1 MAYTRIQAFAIA
13 RAIKA
18 ASKSSGKVYVFGKCL
33 HNLGMDID
41 IIVEAPAPLF
51 EQYQREC
58 HESGVAA
65 IIRGVYD
72 PHDLFWSYFSPTEPR
87 SESALRL
94 IGVERDQ
101 ILTTDGMDML
111 RRDLDVICLPVGWIA
126 SPLREQIQQDMSA
139 NWKCDQAFMEN
150 LSRSAILVE

>member
-1 MAYTRIQAFAIA
+1 MAYTRIQAFAVA

-18 ASKSSGKVYVFGKCL
+18 ASESSGKVYVFGKCL

-41 IIVEAPAPLF
+41 IIVEVPAPLF
-51 EQYQREC
+51 ERYQREC

-65 IIRGVYD
+65 IIRF
-72 PHDLFWSYFSPTEPR
+72 FWAYSSPIEPR

-94 IGVERDQ
+94 IGVERNQ
-101 ILTTDGMDML
+101 ILTADGINIPPQ
-111 RRDLDVICLPVGWIA
+111 DLDVICLPAGWNA
-126 SPLREQIQQDMSA
+126 SPLREQLQQDMSA
-139 NWKCDQAFMEN
+139 NWKCDQAFMVN